1 MAHIPKPGE
10 VYKHFKGTKYIIVD
24 TAIHSETG
32 ERLVVYRALDKDGG
46 TYARPLDMFI
56 SKVDT
61 DKYPDVTQ
69 KFRFELQPEEG
80 VLIDPMLAAF
90 LDADTYEDRLNI
102 MVGMRDK
109 VDKEMLTTMAIA
121 CDIPVPEGDISDQF
135 EAIRSTLLTRD
146 RYEGSR
152 LR

>member
-1 MAHIPKPGE
+1 MATIPKTGE
-10 VYKHFKGTKYIIVD
+10 VYKHFKGTRYVIVD

-32 ERLVVYRALDKDGG
+32 EKLVIYRSLEGDGG

-56 SKVDT
+56 SRVDT
-61 DKYPDVTQ
+61 EKYPEATQ
-69 KFRFELQPEEG
+69 KYRFELQPDEG
-80 VLIDPMLAAF
+80 SSMDPLLAKF
-90 LDADTYEDRLNI
+90 LDANTYEERLDI
-102 MVGMRDK
+102 MVGMRDR

-121 CDIPVPEGDISDQF
+121 CDMPVPDGDISDQF
-135 EAIRSTLLTRD
+135 ETIRTTLLTRE

>member
-1 MAHIPKPGE
+1 MAQIPKSGE
-10 VYKHFKGTKYIIVD
+10 VYKHFKGTRYVIVD

-32 ERLVVYRALDKDGG
+32 ERLVIYRALDGDGG

-56 SKVDT
+56 SRVDSE
-61 DKYPDVTQ
+61 KYPDVTQ
-69 KFRFELQPEEG
+69 KYRFELQPDEG
-80 VLIDPMLAAF
+80 STLDPMLAAF
-90 LDADTYEDRLNI
+90 LDADNYEDRLNI
-102 MVGMRDK
+102 MVGMRDR

-121 CDIPVPEGDISDQF
+121 CDIPVPEGDISEQF
-135 EAIRSTLLTRD
+135 DAIRTTLLTRD